1 MWAHEHWY
9 LSENDGGCPDIVTF
23 ANKTGISGF
32 FSTLDHRVDPHCANF
47 DQDVDFV
54 KLLNF
59 GVIWKEIQYRNLLE
73 LV

>member
-9 LSENDGGCPDIVTF
+9 LSELDGGSPDIVTF
-23 ANKTGISGF
+23 AGKSGISGF
-32 FSTLDHRVDPHCANF
+32 FSTLNYRVEGIE
-47 DQDVDFV
+47 QDVDFV

-59 GVIWKEIQYRNLLE
+59 GVIWKEIQYRGLLE